1 MPLNR
6 YSPHRGAPIST
17 GTYVS
22 ISPEQLREAA
32 KILEQGINERT
43 NPESDKWD
51 GHYAGTD
58 MSFTLEELAESI
70 ITER

>member
-17 GTYVS
+17 GNYVS

-32 KILEQGINERT
+32 KILDKGLDARI
-43 NPESDKWD
+43 NPELESWNPKF
-51 GHYAGTD
+51 AGCDIPFDLT
-58 MSFTLEELAESI
+58 ELAESI
-70 ITER
+70 ISEG